1 MKLSIQPTGIMAD
14 SSVATARLTIYLY
27 WTDWQQC
34 SSRLESRCLYALL
47 IFPKRLILSIEILFY
62 KLKSNGLIGRV
73 IDTLWSL
80 YTKSHIRVKR
90 NGKLSPVILNQSG
103 VNQGGISSGL
113 LFRRYMADLGNYL
126 NSECGIV
133 ISDEILV
140 HLLWA
145 DNLRYF
151 LKPNRDYRN

>member
-1 MKLSIQPTGIMAD
+1 MNGLVERQ
-14 SSVATARLTIYLY
+14 LTIGK
-27 WTDWQQC
+27 
-34 SSRLESRCLYALL
+34 SLL
-47 IFPKRLILSIEILFY
+47 VCFVDFSKAFDIINRNILFY
-62 KLKSNGLIGRV
+62 KLKSNGWNGRV

-80 YTKSHIRVKR
+80 YTKSNFRAKR
-90 NGKLSPVILNQSG
+90 NGKLSPVIPNQSG
-103 VNQGGISSGL
+103 VNQEGISSGL

-145 DNLRYF
+145 DDLVLFSDTKQGLQKLINGLQ
-151 LKPNRDYRN
+151 KNCATT